1 MQNSSK
7 LRESISQLKEAH
19 EALCVSV
26 SELTEHND
34 KIFSETDITKAIE
47 SILSFSKYQSA
58 CINEYK
64 SLIGEECPEFISE
77 LQKKADD
84 FDVRATPWQNGMKQ

>member
-47 SILSFSKYQSA
+47 SDRKYT
-58 CINEYK
+58 
-64 SLIGEECPEFISE
+64 E
-77 LQKKADD
+77 LFQI
-84 FDVRATPWQNGMKQ
+84 PICMH